1 MIKLF
6 FISLIFLTVT
16 LTGFSQKLKF
26 KIEGQKDTTIFL
38 VKYLGKGLY
47 YADTAEMKNG
57 VVEYDGSKQ
66 ESGVLA
72 VLLPGQKYF

>member
-6 FISLIFLTVT
+6 FISLIFFTVT

-38 VKYLGKGLY
+38 VKY
-47 YADTAEMKNG
+47 
-57 VVEYDGSKQ
+57 
-66 ESGVLA
+66 
-72 VLLPGQKYF
+72 